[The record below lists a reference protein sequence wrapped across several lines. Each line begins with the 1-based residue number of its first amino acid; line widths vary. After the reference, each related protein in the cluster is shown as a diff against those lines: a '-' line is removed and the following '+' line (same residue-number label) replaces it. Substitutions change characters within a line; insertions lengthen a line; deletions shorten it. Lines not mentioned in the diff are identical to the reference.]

1 MGLQIDR
8 NNPDNSLI
16 IRTEKKI
23 QDYINKN
30 INAYIMKK
38 DKKEKD
44 KNIIIFN
51 PLTTHIYFKISYQYL
66 KTFINAYKENQ
77 VNLSLLSQYNEE
89 MDKDSNNEE
98 NEDEIEEEKGSNKV

>member
-1 MGLQIDR
+1 M
-8 NNPDNSLI
+8 
-16 IRTEKKI
+16 
-23 QDYINKN
+23 
-30 INAYIMKK
+30 
-38 DKKEKD
+38 
-44 KNIIIFN
+44 
-51 PLTTHIYFKISYQYL
+51 